1 MKKILILILVLS
13 IAEQLIAQQLPMY
26 SQYMNNRFLLNPA
39 VAGSENCIPI
49 RLTVRQQWVGIQNA
63 PSTQALSAHAK
74 IANQKIGVGGYV
86 FSDRFGIDSKTGFQA
101 SFSYILPI
109 RLFESELALGLS
121 FMGFQYAFNSSDAK
135 ITDLNDPTVSGT
147 IESAFVPDANFGV
160 YWHNNDFFVGLSAN
174 QLVEY
179 KVQFS
184 GLDAT
189 ENTLQRH
196 FFLMGGYKFELSK
209 SVELEPSVMLK
220 YVTSAPLNTDINV
233 KAIYNKN
240 YWFGVSYRSGVPFNT
255 GNSLVAMI
263 GTKYKKF
270 YIAYAYD
277 YIFSNLGNYS
287 SGNHEI
293 MIGININEKTNRGS
307 SLL

>member
-1 MKKILILILVLS
+1 
-13 IAEQLIAQQLPMY
+13 
-26 SQYMNNRFLLNPA
+26 
-39 VAGSENCIPI
+39 
-49 RLTVRQQWVGIQNA
+49 
-63 PSTQALSAHAK
+63 
-74 IANQKIGVGGYV
+74 
-86 FSDRFGIDSKTGFQA
+86 
-101 SFSYILPI
+101 
-109 RLFESELALGLS
+109 
-121 FMGFQYAFNSSDAK
+121 
-135 ITDLNDPTVSGT
+135 
-147 IESAFVPDANFGV
+147 
-160 YWHNNDFFVGLSAN
+160 
-174 QLVEY
+174 
-179 KVQFS
+179 
-184 GLDAT
+184 
-189 ENTLQRH
+189 
-196 FFLMGGYKFELSK
+196 MGGYKFELSK